1 MQEVHKEL
9 KTKVRA
15 LYETSNK
22 TWGGPREVEVV
33 ATLFH

>member
-1 MQEVHKEL
+1 MQEVQKEL

-15 LYETSNK
+15 LYETSDK
-22 TWGGPREVEVV
+22 TWGGAREVEVV